1 MGLWFEG
8 FGLWPGGL
16 TLNPKLGDCI
26 FEFLISFSMT
36 VNLGPQT
43 LKPVFSYEAA
53 ERTWRLGSR
62 GSGLGVYGLGSSG
75 LWFRSSGFKRDSAS
89 GYKLADYQS
98 SEPEGMQHDEFQSL
112 S

>member
-1 MGLWFEG
+1 MWFIGLWFEG
-8 FGLWPGGL
+8 FGLWPRAL

-36 VNLGPQT
+36 VNLGPQA
-43 LKPVFSYEAA
+43 LNPVFSYEARAKFVA

-75 LWFRSSGFKRDSAS
+75 LWFRGSGFKRD
-89 GYKLADYQS
+89 
-98 SEPEGMQHDEFQSL
+98 
-112 S
+112 